1 MVLEQWVVPPSLAMT
16 AKERRTASISCGRN
30 KEEVGENDHS
40 PRRSTRKEKK
50 VLAARR
56 FGSGVGLGEDS
67 SAETDEE
74 LAPSPNVRR
83 AFTRL
88 QEKKLLTPGGGASA
102 ISGPASHSREGMSS
116 KKHRTT

>member
-1 MVLEQWVVPPSLAMT
+1 MVSQVKAWP
-16 AKERRTASISCGRN
+16 IS
-30 KEEVGENDHS
+30 
-40 PRRSTRKEKK
+40 
-50 VLAARR
+50 
-56 FGSGVGLGEDS
+56 GSGQSQDVRAIQDAGEGQGSDKDKDTGTDQETGSGSGDGSGEDS
-67 SAETDEE
+67 STETDEE

-102 ISGPASHSREGMSS
+102 ISGPASHSREGTAS

>member
-1 MVLEQWVVPPSLAMT
+1 VPPPSAATT
-16 AKERRTASISCGRN
+16 AKERRTTSISVGRN
-30 KEEVGENDHS
+30 REEVVESDHS
-40 PRRSTRKEKK
+40 PRRSTRRKKK

-56 FGSGVGLGEDS
+56 SGSGDGLGEDS

-102 ISGPASHSREGMSS
+102 ISGPASHSREGTAS